1 MAKRKTNLRKKSK
14 CRTKKSGGT
23 LELGQ
28 PVEVSPESGQP
39 VEVSPESGQSGGKL
53 WIGVAAIIAF
63 LFFSLMYIFGNDIY
77 SLFTSTP
84 KPKPDDDDK
93 K

>member
-23 LELGQ
+23 
-28 PVEVSPESGQP
+28 PESGQP
-39 VEVSPESGQSGGKL
+39 IEVSPETSYGKS
-53 WIGVAAIIAF
+53 WIVVAAIIAL

>member
-23 LELGQ
+23 PESGQ
-28 PVEVSPESGQP
+28 PIEVSPESGQP
-39 VEVSPESGQSGGKL
+39 IEVSPETSYGKS
-53 WIGVAAIIAF
+53 WIVVAAIIAL